1 MQPLT
6 HPRSVF
12 IIALLFSAVAIDSV
26 RGDEKPKY
34 DTFDAKGVKIRYSVL
49 GKGEPVVLIHGLH
62 ASGEINWVLPG
73 ITAALAKDHQV
84 VALDLP
90 GHGGSDKPKDEDA
103 YGTRMVDDVLL
114 LMDHLEIKK
123 AHIVGYSLGGM
134 IALKLIAEHPDRALS
149 GTLGGMG
156 WMKEGGVLQKFW
168 ERLPAKEDSRTPPA
182 CINSIGKLAITEAQ
196 LKAIK
201 TPMIVLIGD
210 RDPVKQMYVA
220 PLQAVRKDWTVVEIP
235 NAGHLICIFK
245 KEFTEELVK
254 WVEKNGKK

>member
-1 MQPLT
+1 MRRQNRL
-6 HPRSVF
+6 RSIFVF
-12 IIALLFSAVAIDSV
+12 SLAFSTAIAARAAA
-26 RGDEKPKY
+26 DEKPKY
-34 DTFDAKGVKIRYSVL
+34 DAFDAKGVKIRYSTL
-49 GKGEPVVLIHGLH
+49 GSGEPVVLIHGLH

-73 ITAALAKDHQV
+73 ISAALAKNHQV
-84 VALDLP
+84 IALDLP

-114 LMDHLEIKK
+114 LMDHLQIKK

-168 ERLPAKEDSRTPPA
+168 ERLPTKEDSRTPPA
-182 CINSIGKLAITEAQ
+182 CINSIGKLAITEEQ
-196 LKAIK
+196 LKAVK

-210 RDPVKQMYVA
+210 RDPVKAMYVA

-245 KEFTEELVK
+245 KEFKDELVK
-254 WVEKNGKK
+254 WVEKNTKK